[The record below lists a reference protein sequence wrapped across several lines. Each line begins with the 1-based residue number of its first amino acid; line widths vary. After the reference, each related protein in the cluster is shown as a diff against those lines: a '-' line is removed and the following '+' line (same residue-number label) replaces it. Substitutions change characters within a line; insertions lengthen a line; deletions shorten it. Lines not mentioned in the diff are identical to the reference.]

1 MAPPV
6 RSDLPRLTIA
16 LAQARPIPRRRP
28 EIRLTLWRGHV
39 DRCAGTLAARYSY
52 LSHSPKKGPHMR
64 LAAIL
69 LSFPALHAA
78 LMPLPVL
85 VQPVPG
91 AFPINANF
99 IVDTV
104 GPANA
109 RLAPAVKSFLA
120 RVTRQTGIT
129 YSPLSPAPG

>member
-1 MAPPV
+1 
-6 RSDLPRLTIA
+6 
-16 LAQARPIPRRRP
+16 
-28 EIRLTLWRGHV
+28 
-39 DRCAGTLAARYSY
+39 
-52 LSHSPKKGPHMR
+52 MR

-85 VQPVPG
+85 VQPTPG

-104 GPANA
+104 GPANT

-129 YSPLSPAPG
+129 YAPSSPAPADARRLTIDCAGGCNPDSYKFGNLMSQDLMLGMRWNLQPAPVAPQPISTRG